1 MDVFIGTIL
10 PWPINY
16 APAGWAF
23 CDGSVL
29 QVNQYAALYS
39 LLGNT
44 YGGTPPSTFA
54 LPDLRCRIPL
64 GMANSNPPAGLT
76 RRNLGTRGGLE
87 TVALTIAN
95 LAAHTHVATFTPS
108 GGPATGTLQASS
120 AQANATSPGGNYLA
134 NTVDTS
140 GSGTSYQSY
149 VTPAAKG
156 AVANIAGLTVN
167 GGGGTVTN
175 ANTGSNTPA
184 ATMPP
189 FLVLNFIIALEGLY
203 PSRP

>member
-44 YGGTPPSTFA
+44 YGGTPNSTFA

-76 RRNLGTRGGLE
+76 RHNLGTQGGLE
-87 TVALTIAN
+87 TVALTVAN
-95 LAAHTHVATFTPS
+95 LAAHTHVATFTS
-108 GGPATGTLQASS
+108 GSAGGTLQASP
-120 AQANATSPGGNYLA
+120 APANTASPAGNYLA
-134 NTVDTS
+134 NSSDPTGAT
-140 GSGTSYQSY
+140 GPFQGY

-156 AVANIAGLTVN
+156 AVANVAGLTIT
-167 GGGGTVTN
+167 GTGTVTN
-175 ANTGSNTPA
+175 ANTGSSTPA
-184 ATMPP
+184 AIMPP

-203 PSRP
+203 PPRQ